1 VSLWVAFP
9 VVALLAILQTSLVPR
24 LTLGAARPQLVMTW
38 IVCWAVVRGRG
49 EAMPWAIFGGLLL
62 DLLSQMPPG
71 AHLLAMTA
79 VTFLADL
86 GHKVMQGSTVLFALA
101 AVFAASLA
109 YGIVLVGVLAVSG
122 HSVQVADTVILDVL
136 PGAVFNLAV
145 LIPIFLV
152 QRALDRRFPV
162 SVLPEW

>member
-1 VSLWVAFP
+1 
-9 VVALLAILQTSLVPR
+9 
-24 LTLGAARPQLVMTW
+24 
-38 IVCWAVVRGRG
+38 
-49 EAMPWAIFGGLLL
+49 MPWAIFGGLLL

-86 GHKVMQGSTVLFALA
+86 GHKVMQGSTALFALA

-122 HSVQVADTVILDVL
+122 HSVQVADTVILNVL

-152 QRALDRRFPV
+152 QRGLDRRFPV

>member
-9 VVALLAILQTSLVPR
+9 VVAVLTILQTSLVPR
-24 LTLGAARPQLVMTW
+24 LTVGTARPQLVMTW

-49 EAMPWAIFGGLLL
+49 EAMPWAVFGGLLL

-86 GHKVMQGSTVLFALA
+86 GHKVMQGSTALFALA

-109 YGIVLVGVLAVSG
+109 YGMVLVVVLAITG
-122 HSVQVADTVILDVL
+122 HSVQLADTVILNLL
-136 PGAVFNLAV
+136 PGALFNLAV
-145 LIPIFLV
+145 LVPIFLV
-152 QRALDRRFPV
+152 QRALDQRFPV

>member
-9 VVALLAILQTSLVPR
+9 VVALLAVLQTSLVPR
-24 LTLGAARPQLVMTW
+24 ITLGAARPQLVMTW

-49 EAMPWAIFGGLLL
+49 EAMSWAIFGGLLL

-86 GHKVMQGSTVLFALA
+86 GHKVMTGSTALFALA

-109 YGIVLVGVLAVSG
+109 YGMILVGVLALTG
-122 HSVQVADTVILDVL
+122 HSVQVADTVILNLL

-145 LIPIFLV
+145 LVPIFLV
-152 QRALDRRFPV
+152 QRALDQRFPV

>member
-9 VVALLAILQTSLVPR
+9 VVALMAILQTSLVPR
-24 LTLGAARPQLVMTW
+24 LAVGAARPQLVMTW

-86 GHKVMQGSTVLFALA
+86 GHKVMQGSTALFALA

-109 YGIVLVGVLAVSG
+109 YGIVLVGVLAVTG
-122 HSVQVADTVILDVL
+122 HSVQVADTVILNVL

-145 LIPIFLV
+145 LVPIFVV

>member
-1 VSLWVAFP
+1 VSPWVAFP

-109 YGIVLVGVLAVSG
+109 YGIVLVGVLALSG

>member
-1 VSLWVAFP
+1 VSPWVAFP

-86 GHKVMQGSTVLFALA
+86 GHKVMQGSTVLFAMA

-109 YGIVLVGVLAVSG
+109 YGIVLVGALAVSG
-122 HSVQVADTVILDVL
+122 HSVQVADTVILNVL

>member
-24 LTLGAARPQLVMTW
+24 LTLSAARPQLVMTW

-86 GHKVMQGSTVLFALA
+86 GHKVMQGSTILFALA

-109 YGIVLVGVLAVSG
+109 YGIVLVGVLAVGG
-122 HSVQVADTVILDVL
+122 HSVQVADTVILNVL